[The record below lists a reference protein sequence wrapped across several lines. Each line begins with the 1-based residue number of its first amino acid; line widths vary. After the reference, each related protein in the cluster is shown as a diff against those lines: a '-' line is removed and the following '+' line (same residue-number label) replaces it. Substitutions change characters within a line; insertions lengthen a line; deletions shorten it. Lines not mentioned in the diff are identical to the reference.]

1 MGSLRHTVLTAIAEE
16 TRARRGPMPPRLVPI
31 ASNCR
36 TQADRNAVEAL
47 LITLHAEGLI
57 QHTRDAIRGNGV
69 MLTEAGKRARQ
80 LPPAQ
85 REPAPTRPVAPKP
98 ATPASA
104 PSPTPPPDPEAPA
117 DTLPD
122 PERIDLERIDPE
134 CQPELAALLCD
145 LAGVLTERLSTARL
159 AGDVADMT
167 RYRDLANR
175 LQRHLGAD

>member
-36 TQADRNAVEAL
+36 TEADRNAVEAL
-47 LITLHAEGLI
+47 LITLHTEGLI
-57 QHTRDAIRGNGV
+57 QHTRDAIRGNGL
-69 MLTEAGKRARQ
+69 MLTEAGQRARQ
-80 LPPAQ
+80 LPPAR
-85 REPAPTRPVAPKP
+85 REPAPTPPVPPKP
-98 ATPASA
+98 AASSSV
-104 PSPTPPPDPEAPA
+104 PSPTPPPEPETPA
-117 DTLPD
+117 DSLPA
-122 PERIDLERIDPE
+122 PERIDPE